1 MSAAGALR
9 YQVQA
14 IWLPSGDSSARPS
27 AGRARIASMK
37 DRGRMGETG
46 PLSVGARSGIGFSP
60 MIRRSSEDVRRR
72 RLEFEFLDDHRLVA
86 GSGGPFLERR
96 QRPHRVGVA
105 LRLLL
110 ELDAVC
116 PEAAHHRR
124 IHGIGDGGMAEQ
136 ELALGAEA
144 LAAVAPQR
152 GDGVDV
158 GLRLGRH
165 AAAGEGGAHVH
176 RQVAAQGGKSGMHL
190 GADRPRHRARL
201 GLGRPQARLGETLGE
216 IFADR
221 QRLPDD
227 ELAVVQRRHPRRGR
241 MPQDRGARGRLAQ
254 RHQHF
259 LEARPALLQH
269 QPGAQRP
276 GGIILVGDI
285 DGEVR
290 HRLSSGRCS
299 AVPMWRA
306 SGRRATVLIKGID
319 EIIIP
324 LKLYTGDRPVLPHL
338 VSEAGESV
346 PITPP
351 AEHMGPAELAGA
363 AEDLA
368 GRHSARFS
376 AIVGDALLAEN
387 YPMIHAVGRASAR
400 APRLADLTWGDAQAP
415 KLTLV
420 GKGVC
425 FDSGGL
431 DLKTAGGMRLM
442 KKDMGGA
449 ATLLGLADAIM
460 AARLPVR
467 LRVLVPAVENFVSA
481 NAMRP
486 LDVIRTRKGITVEI
500 GNTDAEGRLI
510 LCDALSEADAEKPA
524 LLIDMAT
531 LTGAA
536 RTALGPEL
544 PALFSNDDAL
554 AAELL
559 DAAEGAADPL
569 WRMPLWKPYR
579 KMLSSQVADIN
590 NVSESAFAGAITAA
604 LYLQEFVAK
613 ETPWA
618 HIDTYAWNQSSR
630 PGRPEGGE
638 ALGLRALY
646 HLVEERFGATAG

>member
-1 MSAAGALR
+1 M
-9 YQVQA
+9 
-14 IWLPSGDSSARPS
+14 
-27 AGRARIASMK
+27 
-37 DRGRMGETG
+37 
-46 PLSVGARSGIGFSP
+46 LS
-60 MIRRSSEDVRRR
+60 
-72 RLEFEFLDDHRLVA
+72 
-86 GSGGPFLERR
+86 
-96 QRPHRVGVA
+96 
-105 LRLLL
+105 
-110 ELDAVC
+110 
-116 PEAAHHRR
+116 
-124 IHGIGDGGMAEQ
+124 
-136 ELALGAEA
+136 
-144 LAAVAPQR
+144 
-152 GDGVDV
+152 
-158 GLRLGRH
+158 
-165 AAAGEGGAHVH
+165 
-176 RQVAAQGGKSGMHL
+176 
-190 GADRPRHRARL
+190 
-201 GLGRPQARLGETLGE
+201 
-216 IFADR
+216 
-221 QRLPDD
+221 
-227 ELAVVQRRHPRRGR
+227 
-241 MPQDRGARGRLAQ
+241 
-254 RHQHF
+254 
-259 LEARPALLQH
+259 
-269 QPGAQRP
+269 
-276 GGIILVGDI
+276 
-285 DGEVR
+285 
-290 HRLSSGRCS
+290 
-299 AVPMWRA
+299 
-306 SGRRATVLIKGID
+306 
-319 EIIIP
+319 
-324 LKLYTGDRPVLPHL
+324 HL
-338 VSEAGESV
+338 VSDARESV
-346 PITPP
+346 PITPVTADDRARWTAALDDAGRRWVAATDFTGEAGKAALLPDGAGGLARVLVGVAPGETLWALALLPDTLPEGSYRLDPEPDSRAASRMALGWALACYAFTRYKARPRGFARLVWPNSADRGLVERLARGIGLARDLINTP

-368 GRHSARFS
+368 GRHGARFR
-376 AIVGDALLAEN
+376 AIIGDDLLAEN

-400 APRLADLTWGDAQAP
+400 APRLADFTWGDAAAP

-431 DLKTAGGMRLM
+431 DLKTSGGMRLM

-481 NAMRP
+481 NALRP
-486 LDVIRTRKGITVEI
+486 LDVIRTRKGMTVEI

-510 LCDALSEADAEKPA
+510 LCDALAEADAEKPA

-559 DAAEGAADPL
+559 GAAEAAADPL

-646 HLVEERFGATAG
+646 HLVEERFGSTAS